1 MKTMMSIDGDNIRR
15 VSDEKASELFHEGG
29 YRYVSKS
36 IRNIY

>member
-1 MKTMMSIDGDNIRR
+1 MKTMMSIDGDKIRR

-36 IRNIY
+36 MWKE